1 MTTLA
6 SGHIVVGKDATIK
19 FKEEFKMS
27 VVNTNISALNAWRN
41 LQASQTSMN
50 GSLEKLSSG
59 KKINKAADDASGL
72 AISEKMTGQI
82 NGLDQATQ
90 NAQNAISLIQTAE
103 GALNETTAI
112 IQRLRTLAIQSRNDT
127 NTDSDRGQTEKEV
140 KQLIAEITR
149 IASTTQFNQKSL
161 LDGSASGNAKGDK
174 GALTFQI
181 GANAGQL
188 ITISIGNMAAGANKA
203 GVAGLGISTNAVD
216 LSSAVLAS
224 TSITAL
230 DKALSTVSSTRAEL
244 GAVQNRLTHTI
255 NNLEV
260 ASENLSSA
268 RSNLQDTDM
277 AKEMA
282 NYSKQQVLIQ
292 SGTAMLAQA
301 NQSSQSVLKLLQ

>member
-1 MTTLA
+1 MPQF
-6 SGHIVVGKDATIK
+6 K
-19 FKEEFKMS
+19 FKEEIIMS
-27 VVNTNISALNAWRN
+27 VVNTNIASLNSWRN
-41 LQASQTSMN
+41 LQASQSSMN
-50 GSLEKLSSG
+50 SSLEKLSSG
-59 KKINKAADDASGL
+59 KKINRAADDASGL
-72 AISEKMTGQI
+72 AISEKMTSQI

-112 IQRLRTLAIQSRNDT
+112 IQRMRTLAVQSRNDT
-127 NTDSDRGQTEKEV
+127 NTDDDRMQTQKEIA
-140 KQLIAEITR
+140 QLISEVTR
-149 IASTTQFNQKSL
+149 IASTTEFNTKKL
-161 LDGSASGNAKGDK
+161 VNGSAS
-174 GALTFQI
+174 ALTFQI
-181 GANAGQL
+181 GANASQTM
-188 ITISIGNMAAGANKA
+188 TISIASMAASA
-203 GVAGLGISTNAVD
+203 LGISSLS
-216 LSSAVLAS
+216 LSSAGGASQAISVLDA
-224 TSITAL
+224 AL
-230 DKALSTVSSTRAEL
+230 ATVSGTRANL